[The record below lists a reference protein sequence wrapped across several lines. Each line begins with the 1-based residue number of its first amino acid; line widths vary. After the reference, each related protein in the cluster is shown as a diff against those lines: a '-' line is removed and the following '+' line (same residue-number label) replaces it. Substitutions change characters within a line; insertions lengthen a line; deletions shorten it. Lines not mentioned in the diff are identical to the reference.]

1 MRPTIV
7 RRGLDLPLAGA
18 PEQVIEASAQ
28 VTRVALQARDSVGL
42 KPRLLVEVGQSV
54 RLGQPLFEARDDA
67 SMRFVAPGSGVIQAV
82 HRGERRLLQS
92 VVIELDE
99 GAAAPAS
106 FTAFSPT
113 AGSSAE
119 GVRALLLESGL
130 WTALRTRPFGRVPA
144 PKAEPPAA
152 IFVTAI
158 DTAPLAPDLDVVLEG
173 REDELERG
181 LTVLRTLTAGPVF
194 LCRKQ
199 GSALGAG
206 SSGATVAEFAGKHPA
221 GTVGF
226 HIHTLHPVRRG
237 TSVWHLTA
245 QDAARI
251 GRLFRDG
258 TLDVTQVVSLA
269 GPLVK
274 RPRLVRTRLGASLT
288 QLVAA
293 ELTDGDRD
301 ARVISGSVLHGD
313 RSAGEALDWLGR
325 YHQQISVI
333 AEGRER
339 HFLGWLAPGVN
350 RFSLLP
356 TFVSAL
362 FPKKR
367 FAFDTNTNG
376 GRRAMVPIG
385 AYERVM
391 PMDLMATH
399 LLRALTVGD
408 LEWAESLGALEL
420 DEEDLALC
428 TYVCPGKYEYGPALR
443 RVLDAIEAEG

>member
-1 MRPTIV
+1 VRVTIV
-7 RRGLDLPLAGA
+7 KRGLDLPIAGA
-18 PEQVIEASAQ
+18 PHQQIETAAS
-28 VTRVALQARDSVGL
+28 VTRVALQTRDYAGL
-42 KPRLLVEVGQSV
+42 KPRLLVEVGQQV
-54 RLGQPLFEARDDA
+54 RLGQPLFEARNDA
-67 SMRFVAPGSGVIQAV
+67 SVRFAAPGTGVVQAV
-82 HRGERRLLQS
+82 HRGERRHLLS

-99 GAAAPAS
+99 ATAEPAP
-106 FTAFSPT
+106 FEAFSPT

-119 GVRALLLESGL
+119 SVRALLLESGV

-144 PKAEPPAA
+144 PKAAPPAA

-158 DTAPLAPDLDVVLEG
+158 DTAPLAPDLDVVLRG
-173 REDELERG
+173 REDDLERG
-181 LTVLRTLTAGPVF
+181 LTVLRALTSGPVY
-194 LCRKQ
+194 LCRKL
-199 GSALGAG
+199 GSALTAG
-206 SSGATVAEFAGKHPA
+206 SSGATIAEFAGKHPA

-226 HIHTLHPVRRG
+226 HIHTLDPVRRG
-237 TSVWHLTA
+237 KSVWHLTA
-245 QDAARI
+245 QDTARI

-258 TLDVTQVVSLA
+258 ALDVTQVVSLA
-269 GPLVK
+269 GPMVK
-274 RPRLVRTRLGASLT
+274 RPRLVRTRLGASLRE
-288 QLVAA
+288 LVGS
-293 ELTDGDRD
+293 ELHDGE

-325 YHQQISVI
+325 YHQQISVV
-333 AEGRER
+333 AEGRGR
-339 HFLGWLAPGVN
+339 RFLGWLSPGAN

-385 AYERVM
+385 AYERVV
-391 PMDLMATH
+391 PMDLMPTH

-443 RVLDAIEAEG
+443 RLLAGIKAEE